1 MNSIEI
7 ISNKTNKAKAIYWI
21 TKFCNN
27 VNKGN
32 IYTIGDSY
40 SDIEMV
46 KEFKDYCMED
56 SVSKLKSI
64 ANKKYDSV
72 SSLIRDILN
81 DQK

>member
-1 MNSIEI
+1 
-7 ISNKTNKAKAIYWI
+7 
-21 TKFCNN
+21 
-27 VNKGN
+27 
-32 IYTIGDSY
+32 
-40 SDIEMV
+40 MV

-56 SVSKLKSI
+56 SVYKLKSI